1 MAEKFILIKETLEH
15 TGIYGFSEMYE
26 YLYRWFKEE
35 LYGVIEEKYNEKVS
49 GTTRDIT
56 VEWKC
61 TKGLSDYFKVE
72 ISVKMEAGGISDVE
86 VEVDGKKKKMNKGR
100 LRIEFKGTMIRDPDS
115 KWDASPFYRFL
126 RDVYNKYVIPGRV
139 ESQEDKVKDDVRDV
153 KEYIKSF
160 LELQGRR

>member
-1 MAEKFILIKETLEH
+1 MAEKFILIKEVLEH

-35 LYGVIEEKYNEKVS
+35 SYGVIEEKYNEKVS
-49 GTTRDIT
+49 GTTRDIS

-61 TKGLSDYFKVE
+61 GKTLSDYFKVE

-100 LRIEFKGTMIRDPDS
+100 LRIELKGTLIRDPDS
-115 KWDASPFYRFL
+115 KWDASPFFRFL

-139 ESQEDKVKDDVRDV
+139 DTMEDKVKDDIRDV
-153 KEYIKSF
+153 KESLKSF